1 MSQLSFTGRYYRFY
15 PQNKLLGHKEHLLN
29 LDTTKTALLAVDVGG
44 MGHEYLQ
51 EMESKVI
58 SESILPSI
66 TAARTC
72 GIPVIYVNN
81 SAPKIAIAHSELAK
95 ISKRSF
101 DLDWEEWGSEDTVDP
116 REYVYGDSTALTIPV
131 EIAPQ
136 SQDYFLRKHA
146 YSGFFETRLD
156 GLLRNLEVKSLVC
169 VGFSLDVCL
178 GSTMVDAMNLNYQVV
193 LLRDATLA
201 QELPEDLETL
211 SFTKRLITLTEYSI
225 GFTAS
230 SNDFVSACGGLHD

>member
-1 MSQLSFTGRYYRFY
+1 MSQLSFTARYYRFF
-15 PQNKLLGHKEHLLN
+15 PLNQLLGHKEQILN
-29 LDTTKTALLAVDVGG
+29 LDKAATALLAVDVGG

-51 EMESKVI
+51 GKESKVI
-58 SESILPSI
+58 SESILPSM
-66 TAARTC
+66 TAARKC
-72 GIPVIYVNN
+72 EMPVIYVNN

-95 ISKRSF
+95 ICKRSF

-116 REYVYGDSTALTIPV
+116 REYVYGDSTALKIPA

-136 SQDYFLRKHA
+136 PQDYFLRKHT
-146 YSGFFETRLD
+146 YSGVFETRLD
-156 GLLRNLEVKSLVC
+156 GLLRNLEVKSLIC

-230 SNDFVSACGGLHD
+230 SNDFVSACDELGD

>member
-1 MSQLSFTGRYYRFY
+1 MPQLSFTARYFRFVPEGKSLGR
-15 PQNKLLGHKEHLLN
+15 KEHELN
-29 LDTTKTALLAVDVGG
+29 LDKAKTALLAVDVGG
-44 MGHEYLQ
+44 MGHEHMQ
-51 EMESKVI
+51 EIEAKVV
-58 SESILPSI
+58 SESISPSI
-66 TAARTC
+66 NAARTC

-95 ISKRSF
+95 ICKRSF
-101 DLDWEEWGSEDTVDP
+101 DLNWEEWGSENTVDP
-116 REYVYGDSTALTIPV
+116 KEYVYGDSTALAIPDQV
-131 EIAPQ
+131 APQ

-156 GLLRNLEVKSLVC
+156 GLLRNLEVKSLIC
-169 VGFSLDVCL
+169 LGFSLDVCL

-201 QELPEDLETL
+201 QELPDDLEDL

-225 GFTAS
+225 GFTAA
-230 SNDFVSACGGLHD
+230 SNDFIAACDELHD